1 MKKFFATLMVLVMA
15 LSLVACAAP
24 AAEEAPVVEEAPV
37 EEAVVEEAPAE
48 EAAVEEA
55 PAADG
60 VNRIIVWNT
69 AVADLTSSEQP
80 RGAEMRVAY
89 AFADVVAKCE
99 IAGTEP
105 CQVIGS
111 DGYAADEMYDDLMQ
125 KYLTLE
131 GESAPIVVGE
141 AQDPDWAVWEV
152 AYVRVGN
159 DVMMA
164 CIKDEYPVADVFAAV
179 GMVEADS
186 YDFVCADGY
195 VHNVLASEIA
205 ECTVKL
211 MEDGGYDGT
220 APGLGDYTLY
230 DLLYIQPAA

>member
-1 MKKFFATLMVLVMA
+1 MKKFFALMLVLVMA

-24 AAEEAPVVEEAPV
+24 AAEEAPVEEAPVVEEAPA

-48 EAAVEEA
+48 EA

-60 VNRIIVWNT
+60 VNRVIVWNT

-80 RGAEMRVAY
+80 RGGETRVAH

-111 DGYAADEMYDDLMQ
+111 DGYAADELYDDLMQ

-152 AYVRVGN
+152 AYVRIGN
-159 DVMMA
+159 DAIMTGF
-164 CIKDEYPVADVFAAV
+164 KEEHPVADIFAAI

-186 YDFVCADGY
+186 YDFICSDGY
-195 VHNVLASEIA
+195 VHNVLASDIA